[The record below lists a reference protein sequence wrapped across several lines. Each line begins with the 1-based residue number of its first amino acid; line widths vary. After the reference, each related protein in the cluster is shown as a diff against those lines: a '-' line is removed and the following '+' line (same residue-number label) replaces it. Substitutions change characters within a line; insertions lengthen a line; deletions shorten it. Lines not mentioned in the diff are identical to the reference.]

1 MIRTEKSFAYIGFGM
16 DIVSEIR
23 LPELTR
29 VGLLSESPDV
39 RIEINDLTKDWYKFD
54 SETRKKFVVE
64 KGKVMFEVPNTA
76 IFLITE
82 GQKIVVSP
90 MIEAEED
97 KIRLYILGT
106 CMGAILIQKRILP
119 LHGSALA
126 INGKAYAFIGDSGA
140 GKSTLAAAL
149 VKKGYEL
156 MSDDVIPV
164 SLSKENIPFVM
175 PTYPQ
180 QKLWQESLNYFGMDT
195 NQFRSL
201 FERETKFTV
210 PVNANFYS
218 KPLPLAGVFELV
230 ISNDKDLVLEKIEG
244 LERFRTLYNHTFRN
258 FLISR
263 LGMENWHF
271 LESARILNQI
281 NVYKLQR
288 THQGFTVNHL
298 VELILDTLKRE
309 EGK

>member
-1 MIRTEKSFAYIGFGM
+1 MIRTEKAFAYTGFGM
-16 DIVSEIR
+16 EIVSEFRI
-23 LPELTR
+23 PELTE
-29 VGLLSESPDV
+29 VTFLSESPDV
-39 RIEINDLTKDWYKFD
+39 RIEINDLTKDWYEFN
-54 SETRKKFVVE
+54 SEARKKFVVE
-64 KGKVMFEVPNTA
+64 NEKVMFEVPDTA
-76 IFLITE
+76 IFLIEE

-90 MIEAEED
+90 MLGAEED

-106 CMGAILIQKRILP
+106 CMGAILIQKKVLP

-126 INGKAYAFIGDSGA
+126 INGKAYAFIGNSGA

-164 SLSKENIPFVM
+164 SLSKENIPFVT

-180 QKLWQESLNYFGMDT
+180 QKLWQESLNHFGMDT

-201 FERETKFTV
+201 FERETKFAV
-210 PVNANFYS
+210 PVNANFSS

-230 ISNDKDLVLEKIEG
+230 ISNDKALVIEKIEG

-271 LESARILNQI
+271 LESAHILNQI

-298 VELILDTLKRE
+298 VELIFETLKRE